1 MYKYVING
9 GKKLSG
15 EVKVSG
21 AKNSVLCL
29 MPATI
34 LADGTY
40 KFFNT
45 PDLIDLISMSNLL
58 SSMGIEVMFER
69 NSIEIRNNGLKT
81 FEAPYEFVKKMRASI
96 YVLGPLVS
104 RYGYAKVSLPGGCS
118 WGPRPVNLHIE
129 GIEKLG
135 AKITLEQGYII
146 AKAGRLEGAKIEF
159 NVSSV
164 GATANILMAA
174 VLAKGITTIE
184 NAALEP
190 EVTSLAY
197 FLQKMGAKIS
207 GIGTKTLEIEGV
219 DELYSANEN
228 VIPDRIEAGT
238 LLIAGAITNGDIKIL
253 RCSPNHL
260 QAIISK
266 LRSAG
271 FELIVGDDFIS
282 LSSSD
287 IIEPVDIE
295 TETYPGFPTDMQA
308 QWMSLMSVA
317 SGSSTIRENIYFDRF
332 NHVPELI
339 RLGAH
344 INVYKNVARVKG
356 VEKLI
361 GAKVMSADLRAS
373 ASLVLAGLVAEGTTE
388 VLRIYHLDRGYEK
401 IENKLKE
408 LGADI
413 ERVYTDE
420 F

>member
-1 MYKYVING
+1 MYKFVING

-29 MPATI
+29 MPAAI
-34 LADGTY
+34 LANGNY
-40 KFFNT
+40 KFSNT
-45 PDLIDLISMSNLL
+45 PNLIDSISMSNLL
-58 SSMGIEVMFER
+58 SSMGIEFKFEE
-69 NSIEIRNNGLKT
+69 NSIEIQNNGLKT

-104 RYGYAKVSLPGGCS
+104 RYGYAKVSLPGGCA

-135 AKITLEQGYII
+135 AKVEIEQGYII
-146 AKAGRLEGAKIEF
+146 AKADRLKGAKIEF

-174 VLAKGITTIE
+174 VLAKGTTTIE

-190 EVTSLAY
+190 EVISLAY

-207 GIGTKTLEIEGV
+207 SIGTKTLEIEGV
-219 DELYSANEN
+219 DELNSANEN

-238 LLIAGAITNGDIKIL
+238 LLTAGAITKGNIKIS
-253 RCSPNHL
+253 RCNPNHL
-260 QAIISK
+260 ESIISK
-266 LRSAG
+266 LRSVG
-271 FELIVGDDFIS
+271 FGITIGDDFVS
-282 LSSSD
+282 LLSPNS
-287 IIEPVDIE
+287 IEPVDIE
-295 TETYPGFPTDMQA
+295 TEIYPGFPTDMQA
-308 QWMSLMSVA
+308 QWMSLMSIA
-317 SGSSTIRENIYFDRF
+317 NGSSTIRENIYFDRF

-339 RLGAH
+339 RLGAN
-344 INVYKNVARVKG
+344 IDVDKNIAVVKG
-356 VEKLI
+356 VEKLT
-361 GAKVMSADLRAS
+361 GAKVMSTDLRAS

-401 IENKLKE
+401 IENKLKK

-413 ERVYTDE
+413 ERVYIDE